1 MVVCLYLNLQ
11 ELIIV
16 NGIAVVVNRVVRLF
30 DILAMLLGMA
40 SGIILK
46 ALIYPYSQRMTF
58 SCAIVRMMLAITHKR
73 IWVSGKAGN
82 RLLCDLRADISLPGA

>member
-16 NGIAVVVNRVVRLF
+16 DGIAVVVNIVVRLF
-30 DILAMLLGMA
+30 DILAMLKSMA
-40 SGIILK
+40 SRIILK
-46 ALIYPYSQRMTF
+46 ALIYPNSQRMTF
-58 SCAIVRMMLAITHKR
+58 TCAIARIILAITHKR
-73 IWVSGKAGN
+73 IWGSRKAGN